1 MDNFVLVDQ
10 LTYCT
15 YCKTDSLCFYL
26 SNDFGLDELYYRYG
40 NVKRCLNNY
49 FNGSEHCDD
58 VVYCDAYIINR
69 PQSIQVFHQVLMSR
83 YRVEHPP
90 EEDIDSI
97 DLRARMLNDRL
108 PVYVK
113 NKIKSKQS
121 KLDFDHQMILPL

>member
-10 LTYCT
+10 FTYCSS
-15 YCKTDSLCFYL
+15 CKSDSLCFYL
-26 SNDFGLDELYYRYG
+26 SNGLGLDELYYRYG

-49 FNGSEHCDD
+49 FIGSANCDD

-69 PQSIQVFHQVLMSR
+69 PQSIHLFHQVIMSR

-121 KLDFDHQMILPL
+121 KFDFDHQLNLPL